1 MGIFNQ
7 KTETI
12 TFSIM
17 KEHLFV
23 WAAILVTVPIMVVAK
38 IVASLIYKI
47 NFERLLIQVPC
58 IGSS

>member
-38 IVASLIYKI
+38 IVGIA
-47 NFERLLIQVPC
+47 E
-58 IGSS
+58 

>member
-38 IVASLIYKI
+38 IVGIT
-47 NFERLLIQVPC
+47 E
-58 IGSS
+58 